1 MFNFNMLN
9 ADLNIQLNLPVD
21 QPIHNGKYVIR
32 GIFPIT
38 KGKVEKVNIPSTI
51 GKADIQWKVQQ
62 GDILN
67 NCRSLRD
74 ISAKIMVSND
84 NYSSA
89 YKDFKYLSNFGIISV
104 CG

>member
-1 MFNFNMLN
+1 
-9 ADLNIQLNLPVD
+9 
-21 QPIHNGKYVIR
+21 
-32 GIFPIT
+32 
-38 KGKVEKVNIPSTI
+38 
-51 GKADIQWKVQQ
+51 VQQ

>member
-9 ADLNIQLNLPVD
+9 ADLNIQLNLP
-21 QPIHNGKYVIR
+21 
-32 GIFPIT
+32 
-38 KGKVEKVNIPSTI
+38 
-51 GKADIQWKVQQ
+51 
-62 GDILN
+62 
-67 NCRSLRD
+67 
-74 ISAKIMVSND
+74 VSND